1 MRNKSKIL
9 IFSGFIFLG
18 AIVTYPLIFK
28 MSSHIYGVPG
38 DSLVNIY
45 WFWWWK
51 YAWGNNLSFTT
62 IPLLS
67 APFGV
72 KILDP
77 FLFWTLYSSLL
88 AIGLTFLANEV
99 FAYNFLILSSFPLAA
114 ITMYFLVYHFTRNRL
129 ASMVSGIIYSFSPYH
144 FWHGFQHLTVAQIQW
159 MPLYALFLFKLSEAR
174 NYKNAILCGFLFSVV
189 TLETLYYGYFMLI
202 FTGAFIL
209 WQGWQG
215 LRKKSKVQS
224 PKSKV
229 NYTTHFHTC
238 KVILVA
244 VLVALVIILPFTYN
258 IFKIALASSP
268 GESIA
273 EGGLSRP
280 FEDLFMYSA
289 QPLHYLIPS
298 GDNPFLGR
306 LTRNFIKI
314 YHPIEQTL
322 YLGWVGIILSII
334 AIRGWRR
341 KNRKQRAESRE
352 QREKAIKQSS
362 NQAIEWSSIQD
373 QGSRIQKATSFF
385 LFAGIVALLFSFAPY
400 LELGNFRIFFPS
412 YFMYK
417 VIPMVRV
424 LARFGIVVLLSVS
437 VLAGIA
443 LTSIL
448 QRISTPKKKGIFLTF
463 IMLLVFFEFTNIPPF
478 RTTDVSIVPPVYKWL
493 AKQPGDFIIAEYPLE
508 TDSRYLFYQRIHQKR
523 LINGAPPGSQADRI
537 CQEIKNILDL
547 KTPGIL
553 RHLGAKYVIFHSG
566 KYAKSSEVEII
577 GQVPDIK
584 KQPGLKLVKTF
595 PETKVYE
602 VIALPIK
609 PLD

>member
-1 MRNKSKIL
+1 MLKAYYPIFKKMRNKSKIL

-244 VLVALVIILPFTYN
+244 VLVALLS
-258 IFKIALASSP
+258 ASCS
-268 GESIA
+268 SF
-273 EGGLSRP
+273 S
-280 FEDLFMYSA
+280 
-289 QPLHYLIPS
+289 
-298 GDNPFLGR
+298 
-306 LTRNFIKI
+306 
-314 YHPIEQTL
+314 TL
-322 YLGWVGIILSII
+322 V
-334 AIRGWRR
+334 
-341 KNRKQRAESRE
+341 
-352 QREKAIKQSS
+352 
-362 NQAIEWSSIQD
+362 
-373 QGSRIQKATSFF
+373 
-385 LFAGIVALLFSFAPY
+385 
-400 LELGNFRIFFPS
+400 
-412 YFMYK
+412 
-417 VIPMVRV
+417 
-424 LARFGIVVLLSVS
+424 
-437 VLAGIA
+437 
-443 LTSIL
+443 
-448 QRISTPKKKGIFLTF
+448 
-463 IMLLVFFEFTNIPPF
+463 
-478 RTTDVSIVPPVYKWL
+478 
-493 AKQPGDFIIAEYPLE
+493 
-508 TDSRYLFYQRIHQKR
+508 
-523 LINGAPPGSQADRI
+523 
-537 CQEIKNILDL
+537 
-547 KTPGIL
+547 
-553 RHLGAKYVIFHSG
+553 
-566 KYAKSSEVEII
+566 
-577 GQVPDIK
+577 
-584 KQPGLKLVKTF
+584 
-595 PETKVYE
+595 
-602 VIALPIK
+602 
-609 PLD
+609 